1 MSHIWSIDRSSFLHS
16 LLYSFFF
23 VFTFF
28 GSSLSAQE
36 RAIHHG
42 PIGVTGEHYH
52 KKNGVMISIRQMRML
67 MGDNRDGTKDLSDAE
82 VIELDNPYY
91 MGDMSTKLSVVPKKM
106 LMDMTMLGAMYA
118 PSDSLSLMGMMML
131 TNKKMDLNTYQGVM
145 SMNGMMM
152 NQAMTNRAKLG
163 LFTTSAFGLSSL
175 SVSGLIKLYEINHA
189 RLHAEL
195 GMQRSIGESDVM
207 DEVLTPMNMRQDMI
221 LPYGMQIGDRSTSL
235 IAGLTY
241 VHEFHSFVYGNQLRL
256 KNKFQHDLWSF
267 GDTLSLTG
275 WVQKELSRKT
285 SLSLRIAHHSQG
297 TIKGRNSLI
306 MAPVQT
312 ANPENYGG
320 KIIELSVGINQLL
333 NIFPGNHSDRIGLEV
348 THPVYQNLN
357 GPQMKHGLS
366 INLGYQKSLK

>member
-1 MSHIWSIDRSSFLHS
+1 
-16 LLYSFFF
+16 
-23 VFTFF
+23 
-28 GSSLSAQE
+28 
-36 RAIHHG
+36 
-42 PIGVTGEHYH
+42 
-52 KKNGVMISIRQMRML
+52 
-67 MGDNRDGTKDLSDAE
+67 
-82 VIELDNPYY
+82 
-91 MGDMSTKLSVVPKKM
+91 
-106 LMDMTMLGAMYA
+106 
-118 PSDSLSLMGMMML
+118 
-131 TNKKMDLNTYQGVM
+131 
-145 SMNGMMM
+145 MNGMMM
-152 NQAMTNRAKLG
+152 NQAMTNRVKLG
-163 LFTTSAFGLSSL
+163 SFTTSAFGMSSL

-195 GMQRSIGESDVM
+195 GMQRSVGESDVM

-241 VHEFHSFVYGNQLRL
+241 VHEVHSWAYGNQLRL

-348 THPVYQNLN
+348 AYPVYQNLN